1 MCAPRKITEQL
12 EKNGGIERITASMP
26 GERVLRAD
34 ARIFYALSDVNR
46 LKIILALSIQPLCV
60 CHLKQILCI
69 SDPKLSYHLT
79 ILKRNGL
86 VKCRE
91 SGNWLIYSLTNKGK
105 DAVAVITGKFARTH
119 SGAIKEASGTGIKAK
134 TGGENN
140 EKCE

>member
-1 MCAPRKITEQL
+1 MRVPRKITELL
-12 EKNGGIERITASMP
+12 EKNGGIARITASMP
-26 GERVLRAD
+26 DERVLKAD
-34 ARIFYALSDVNR
+34 ARIFYAFSDVYR

-60 CHLKQILCI
+60 CHIKQILCI
-69 SDPKLSYHLT
+69 SAPKLSYHFT

-119 SGAIKEASGTGIKAK
+119 SGQSRRHLGQA
-134 TGGENN
+134 
-140 EKCE
+140 